1 MRCYG
6 IVLRMMLDRVLG
18 LGVCAM
24 FYDEGTWCGLRD
36 WGFLWRVREWIGV
49 NLLERVAGTSGEVD
63 QGEK

>member
-1 MRCYG
+1 
-6 IVLRMMLDRVLG
+6 MLDRVLG

-24 FYDEGTWCGLRD
+24 FYDEGTWCGLRG